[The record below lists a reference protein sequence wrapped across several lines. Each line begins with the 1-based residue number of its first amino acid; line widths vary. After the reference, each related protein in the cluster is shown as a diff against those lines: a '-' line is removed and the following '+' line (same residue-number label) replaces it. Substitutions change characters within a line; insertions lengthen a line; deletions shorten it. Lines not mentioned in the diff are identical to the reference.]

1 MSSKGD
7 SSNRN
12 KKKKDSERTKTKDSV
27 QTEENRPKK
36 GDKAKQSRTSLRHKL
51 SRICA
56 QMKCVRVGIEKSPK
70 QNKITTKNGIE
81 KAKDKS
87 KNKESKRRR
96 RISRMGSVKSESVS
110 EPSSQW
116 RRLRRGFRASVCC
129 FVRCSFTE
137 TLTHTLQSNV
147 LSDGVDGADDRP
159 RLHKRKKERNTL
171 KH

>member
-1 MSSKGD
+1 MASLF
-7 SSNRN
+7 
-12 KKKKDSERTKTKDSV
+12 
-27 QTEENRPKK
+27 
-36 GDKAKQSRTSLRHKL
+36 KQSHTSCFKRRRNDEKRNLVSKRSLISDFQRRSDLPISSQQRRRRK
-51 SRICA
+51 
-56 QMKCVRVGIEKSPK
+56 KSPK